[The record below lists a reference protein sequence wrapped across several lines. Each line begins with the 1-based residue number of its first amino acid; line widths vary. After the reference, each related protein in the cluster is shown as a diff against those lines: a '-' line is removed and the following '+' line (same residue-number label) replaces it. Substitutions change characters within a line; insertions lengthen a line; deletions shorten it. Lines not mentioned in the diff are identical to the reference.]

1 MTDKG
6 ERLMRKGFNLI
17 VLASVLGSMLGLA
30 ACARHSGVVID
41 PVGVDMAQY
50 HRDLTE
56 CEQIAGQVQQ
66 KAGAGALG
74 GAIVGGLVGAA
85 VGNSRTAEKAAG
97 AGAVVGGAKGIGA
110 TERER
115 LLVIKNC
122 LRRRGYSVLN

>member
-1 MTDKG
+1 
-6 ERLMRKGFNLI
+6 MRKGFYVI
-17 VLASVLGSMLGLA
+17 VLVAMLGLVMGLA
-30 ACARHSGVVID
+30 GCARHSGVVID
-41 PVGVDMAQY
+41 PAGVDMAQY
-50 HRDLTE
+50 HRDLAE
-56 CEQIAGQVQQ
+56 CEQIASQVQQ

-110 TERER
+110 THRER

-122 LRRRGYSVLN
+122 LRRRGYAVLN